1 MSYWMGQIEPVPPVP
16 QPPPGANPGDVIPG
30 LPNPNPNDPPLNL
43 PAPGFPGF
51 PGGPV
56 PNGNMQAEQAAVM
69 AIQQGYPQLSPASQA
84 QVYQTVIASG
94 GGAEAYGKDKMKA
107 AAVGAVAGGL
117 LGYVLAKSMR

>member
-1 MSYWMGQIEPVPPVP
+1 MSYWMGDAVPTP

-30 LPNPNPNDPPLNL
+30 LPNPDPNGPPLNL
-43 PAPGFPGF
+43 PAIPGF
-51 PGGPV
+51 PGGNV

-69 AIQQGYPQLSPASQA
+69 AIQQGYPQLSPASQT

-107 AAVGAVAGGL
+107 AAVGAAVGGI
-117 LGYVLAKSMR
+117 LGFVIAKSMR